1 MAIPCRAVFPLE
13 QSGKVRPI
21 DDLSQSQINATV
33 TCYEQAT
40 VDGPDVICAFATYL
54 MRCLADQGRST
65 ELLGRSLDL
74 ASAYRQLAIADD
86 SRIHAFLSVYNP
98 TSKSADLFQQVA
110 LPFGSRTVVNAF
122 IRCARFLQWT
132 AAKCLKLPLSC
143 YFDDFVS
150 FSPPT
155 LAGNSQAALCLMLD
169 VLGWGFDKEGPKSDD
184 FSLLVCALGVQF
196 DLSSCKDGLLRVCNT
211 EKRVKETITLLDEI
225 LTRGDLKKRDALVL
239 RGRLAFCDAFIFGRL
254 GKVAL
259 QEITRH
265 AYASPFQECLS
276 NSLKE
281 ALKLLKER
289 VLRGKP
295 RLLSCRMLDTLFLL
309 TDASFDPN
317 DGAGLGAVLVSGQGQ
332 VLAWFGLK
340 VAKEKLSTL
349 DGGKETVIGELETLA
364 VAMSL
369 LLWADHLDSTQL
381 MVYIDNEGSK
391 FSLIKGYSVSRAI
404 TAICALAAT
413 TLDEHHVLPWFGRI
427 PSPSNLADFPSR
439 QLKHPLLKQ
448 SAEVPKEEVEAVFES
463 SMSFVS
469 KAASP
474 Q

>member
-1 MAIPCRAVFPLE
+1 
-13 QSGKVRPI
+13 
-21 DDLSQSQINATV
+21 
-33 TCYEQAT
+33 
-40 VDGPDVICAFATYL
+40 
-54 MRCLADQGRST
+54 
-65 ELLGRSLDL
+65 
-74 ASAYRQLAIADD
+74 
-86 SRIHAFLSVYNP
+86 
-98 TSKSADLFQQVA
+98 
-110 LPFGSRTVVNAF
+110 
-122 IRCARFLQWT
+122 
-132 AAKCLKLPLSC
+132 
-143 YFDDFVS
+143 
-150 FSPPT
+150 

-196 DLSSCKDGLLRVCNT
+196 DLSGCKDGLLRVCNT

-276 NSLKE
+276 NSLKG

-309 TDASFDPN
+309 TDASFDPC

-332 VLAWFGLK
+332 VLAWYGLK
-340 VAKEKLSTL
+340 VAIERLSTL
-349 DGGKETVIGELETLA
+349 MDGGKETVIGELETLA

-413 TLDEHHVLPWFGRI
+413 TLDEHYVLPWFGRI

-439 QLKHPLLKQ
+439 QLKHPLLEQ
-448 SAEVPKEEVEAVFES
+448 NAEVPKEEVEAVFEN